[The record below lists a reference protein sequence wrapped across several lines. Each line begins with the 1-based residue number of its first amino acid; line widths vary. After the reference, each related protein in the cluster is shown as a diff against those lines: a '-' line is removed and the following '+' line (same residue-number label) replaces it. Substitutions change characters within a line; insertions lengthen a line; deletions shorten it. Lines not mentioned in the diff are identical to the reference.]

1 MNFKDFQKKRILV
14 MGLGLHGGGLGVAN
28 FFTKIG
34 ASVTITDLKTEKDLT
49 PSIKKLVGHPKLVL
63 GEHRLQDFLE
73 ADLIIRNPG
82 VPKES
87 KFLLAARKANVPIK
101 MESSLFFTL
110 SPSRNIIGVT
120 GTKGKTTTTLLI
132 GEILRK
138 AGANVEV
145 GGNLRISMLDLLPK
159 IERNTW
165 IVLEL
170 SSWQLEGLGESHISP
185 HIAVL
190 TNIYQDHLDRYK
202 NLDEYVEAK
211 KNIFKFQNPSDF
223 LVINKSQA
231 EIAKGAE
238 SKVKFFS
245 TRKIPKKILESS
257 TLIGRH
263 NLENIACATET
274 VKLLG
279 VKNNVIVKVLKTFK
293 VNDRLELVRVVS
305 GVKFVNDTTAT
316 DPDATIAAISSFSN
330 PIILIVGGADKNLDF
345 SQMAKAI
352 NKKVKKVVLLCGSA
366 TNKISRLLEK
376 NVVLGEFSNLNKAV
390 NAAFKFANKGDVI
403 LLSPGC
409 ASFGMF
415 KHEFDRGEQFKKIVE
430 KL

>member
-34 ASVTITDLKTEKDLT
+34 ALVTITDLKTKEDLN
-49 PSIKKLVGHPKLVL
+49 PSIKKLVGYPKLVL
-63 GEHRLQDFLE
+63 GEHKLPDFLE
-73 ADLIIRNPG
+73 TDLIIRNPG
-82 VPKES
+82 VPQES
-87 KFLLAARKANVPIK
+87 KFLSAARKAGVPIK

-110 SPSRNIIGVT
+110 SPSKNIIGVT

-138 AGANVEV
+138 AGVNVEV
-145 GGNLRISMLDLLPK
+145 AGNLRISMLDLLQK

-170 SSWQLEGLGESHISP
+170 SSWQLEGLGESYISP

-202 NLDEYVEAK
+202 NFDEYIEAK
-211 KNIFKFQNPSDF
+211 KNIFKFQKPSDF
-223 LVINKSQA
+223 LVINKLQA
-231 EIAKGAE
+231 KITRGAE

-245 TRKIPKKILESS
+245 TKKIPKNILESS
-257 TLIGRH
+257 TLIGYH

-279 VKNNVIVKVLKTFK
+279 VKNSIIAEALKTFK

-305 GVKFVNDTTAT
+305 GIEFVNDTTAT

-330 PIILIVGGADKNLDF
+330 PIILVVGGADKNLDF

-352 NKKVKKVVLLCGSA
+352 NKKVKKVVLLVGSA
-366 TNKISRLLEK
+366 TDKISRLLEK
-376 NVVLGEFSNLNKAV
+376 DLVLGEFSSLNKAV
-390 NAAFKFANKGDVI
+390 NTAFKFANKGDVI